1 MGDGIHALL
10 TSYICCVYVKYYNN
24 RNQQT
29 IIHLYVTNEILYNE
43 KPFLRVMLIRC
54 ST

>member
-1 MGDGIHALL
+1 MGDGIHATNKLQV
-10 TSYICCVYVKYYNN
+10 VYVKYYNN
-24 RNQQT
+24 RDQQT
-29 IIHLYVTNEILYNE
+29 IFHLYVTNEILYNE